1 MLLNVDTGVR
11 ISSKKWQIT
20 CTGLF
25 YFWGYCFIAS
35 NVLISS
41 TEHRREKTFAQFLIF
56 GCDITPCSFWAG
68 LVWNI
73 KARKTDPSHLE
84 RNAVTYGQR
93 LLKCLLFKALL
104 ESLRRVLMEGDEL
117 FKAPEGETWHLEKR
131 RVVVRLRWKVKTY
144 WFLSLLTEWCKPDSI
159 QKCFGFSLSTTSS
172 LNIKVR
178 CSNAWSDVIVF

>member
-1 MLLNVDTGVR
+1 MSLEGLVSLACLQQFPQWCSCLLLFSTGLTALWMLLNVHTGVR

-35 NVLISS
+35 NVLIWHLISS

-93 LLKCLLFKALL
+93 NAKMLTLQSTSRKLATGFD
-104 ESLRRVLMEGDEL
+104 G
-117 FKAPEGETWHLEKR
+117 
-131 RVVVRLRWKVKTY
+131 RW
-144 WFLSLLTEWCKPDSI
+144 WI
-159 QKCFGFSLSTTSS
+159 
-172 LNIKVR
+172 I
-178 CSNAWSDVIVF
+178 